1 MTFQTT
7 LPWRIFINREIVSSP
22 WKCPPRGS
30 RGRICFFFLQFV
42 GFGGIKGYMKY
53 RTFSS
58 LHGYS
63 EVKSSVGFNNNFG

>member
-30 RGRICFFFLQFV
+30 RGRIWFF
-42 GFGGIKGYMKY
+42 
-53 RTFSS
+53 SCS
-58 LHGYS
+58 LLGLG
-63 EVKSSVGFNNNFG
+63 ELRVI